1 VPAAVRAL
9 GTLTIARSRAAGQH
23 RAGGAKTLADVRTI
37 ALPAAMLAALHAH
50 RAASGAGPDQLG
62 LVLVRSALGGGVA
75 VGGGGLLLGDRA
87 DLAAADRLLEAW
99 VAEHLAPLRP
109 GAPQVTGG
117 EVVAQK
123 GR

>member
-1 VPAAVRAL
+1 MHAVIRRYDRVAGPPDDLQRAGQALAARL
-9 GTLTIARSRAAGQH
+9 SRAPGF
-23 RAGGAKTLADVRTI
+23 VSY
-37 ALPAAMLAALHAH
+37 AALDA
-50 RAASGAGPDQLG
+50 GAG
-62 LVLVRSALGGGVA
+62 VLASVSFFETA
-75 VGGGGLLLGDRA
+75 A